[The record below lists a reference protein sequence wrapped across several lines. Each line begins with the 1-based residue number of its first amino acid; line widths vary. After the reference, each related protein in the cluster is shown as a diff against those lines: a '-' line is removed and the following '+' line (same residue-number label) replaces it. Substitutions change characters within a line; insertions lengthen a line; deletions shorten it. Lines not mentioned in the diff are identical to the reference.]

1 VEKFQ
6 AKEKALLL
14 LKEDWNLKLRE
25 INNLYAVRVKQV
37 WENLEND
44 LKVMRDRKAKLS
56 TIIKLP
62 ALP

>member
-56 TIIKLP
+56 TIFKLP